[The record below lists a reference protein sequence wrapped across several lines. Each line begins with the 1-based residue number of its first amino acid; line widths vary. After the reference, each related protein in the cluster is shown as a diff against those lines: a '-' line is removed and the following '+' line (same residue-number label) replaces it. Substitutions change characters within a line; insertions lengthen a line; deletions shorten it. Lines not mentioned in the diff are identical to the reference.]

1 MSDDEHRIVGA
12 AREALLLAQI
22 ARLTSERDAALA
34 GAVRVKKLVWSGDSP
49 LRSEAFTAFGDYVVT
64 ARHDGV
70 WRLLTPTAVEWVSY
84 GKQETAQAAAQADHE
99 ARIRAA
105 IEPAAPSVSAAET
118 ILARLDPEALRP
130 ILSRLANKT
139 PTTCYYSE
147 DFAETMRA
155 LPEKAATE
163 AGKMPPLEQGLMFV
177 AATAGGR
184 LSVGDKLAAEFTSI
198 MHGAQDV
205 GSYRVRIERLATKEN
220 SDE

>member
-12 AREALLLAQI
+12 AREALLLAKDAQI
-22 ARLTSERDAALA
+22 ARLTAERDAALA

-84 GKQETAQAAAQADHE
+84 VKQETAKAAAQADHD

-105 IEPAAPSVSAAET
+105 IEPAAPSVSAAAKV
-118 ILARLDPEALRP
+118 LLDLSDKVQVIRREAAIKRHGVR
-130 ILSRLANKT
+130 S
-139 PTTCYYSE
+139 
-147 DFAETMRA
+147 MA
-155 LPEKAATE
+155 LDEVLHMIREMIDA
-163 AGKMPPLEQGLMFV
+163 
-177 AATAGGR
+177 
-184 LSVGDKLAAEFTSI
+184 
-198 MHGAQDV
+198 
-205 GSYRVRIERLATKEN
+205 LATKEN